1 VHPTGYTTASSGSLV
16 LTEGAPH
23 PNAGKVF
30 INWVLSRD
38 GQTAYS
44 MGLTQASRRLDVPR
58 DHLNPQTVPKPRG
71 KYWPAYTEDNV
82 RLPPELEQLLREL
95 FPG

>member
-1 VHPTGYTTASSGSLV
+1 
-16 LTEGAPH
+16 
-23 PNAGKVF
+23 
-30 INWVLSRD
+30 
-38 GQTAYS
+38 